1 MARPINVQ
9 YGGKEVTGED
19 MSFTVKDE
27 PWVDYTL
34 EDGSLVRV
42 RLVVTNIVRSN
53 EMEMDGG
60 DPLVL
65 IKSKTVVAYHAG
77 SKSEEEVK

>member
-1 MARPINVQ
+1 MSRPINVQ
-9 YGGKEVTGED
+9 YGGKEISGED
-19 MSFTVKDE
+19 MAFQVGDE
-27 PWVDYTL
+27 PWVDYKL
-34 EDGSLVRV
+34 EDGSVVRV

-53 EMEMDGG
+53 EVEMDGG

-77 SKSEEEVK
+77 PSTEGSS